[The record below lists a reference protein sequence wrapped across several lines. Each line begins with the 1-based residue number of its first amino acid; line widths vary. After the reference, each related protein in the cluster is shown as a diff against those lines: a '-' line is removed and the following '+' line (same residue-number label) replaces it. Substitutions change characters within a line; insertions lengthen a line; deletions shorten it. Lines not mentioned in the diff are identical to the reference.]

1 VLTPPGV
8 LFLDSEAHGLVLRQ
22 WCHASLALPPVY
34 ALEQL
39 REGAGTLQ
47 VDLDGLIQQ
56 LALGAPLLARSSA
69 QLFQKLGAYLCLHNI
84 DLLWRHS
91 VYRLCLRLGALRS
104 VHLDVFT
111 PPDLVV
117 ESSTEESW

>member
-1 VLTPPGV
+1 V
-8 LFLDSEAHGLVLRQ
+8 LFLDGEANGLVLRQ
-22 WCHASLALPPVY
+22 WCHASLVLPLVY

-47 VDLDGLIQQ
+47 VALDSLVQQ
-56 LALGAPLLARSSA
+56 LALGAALLTRPAA
-69 QLFQKLGAYLCLHNI
+69 QLFQKLRAYPCLHTI

-91 VYRLCLRLGALRS
+91 VYRLYLRLGVLRS
-104 VHLDVFT
+104 VHPDVFA

-117 ESSTEESW
+117 GISAEASW

>member
-1 VLTPPGV
+1 M
-8 LFLDSEAHGLVLRQ
+8 LFLDGEARGLALRQ
-22 WCHASLALPPVY
+22 RCHALLALSLVY

-47 VDLDGLIQQ
+47 VALDGLIQQ
-56 LALGAPLLARSSA
+56 LALGATLLARPAA
-69 QLFQKLGAYLCLHNI
+69 QLFQKLGAYLCLHTIN
-84 DLLWRHS
+84 LLWRRP

-104 VHLDVFT
+104 VHLDVFA
-111 PPDLVV
+111 PLDLVV